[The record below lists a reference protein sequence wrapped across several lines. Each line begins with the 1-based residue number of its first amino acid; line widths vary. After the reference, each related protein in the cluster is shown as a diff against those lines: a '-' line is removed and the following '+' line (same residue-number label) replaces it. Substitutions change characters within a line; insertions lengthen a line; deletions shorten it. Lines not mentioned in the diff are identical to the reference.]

1 MSKRN
6 IKANFIQKNNIIYDN
21 GKINQ
26 NQNKFPNQLNSKS
39 VFMIAKD
46 GIMID
51 FNGDGIYDKKIK
63 YPTLTQ
69 NNNTKSFNNELSG
82 FNGNDNTLSQRLND
96 LYGSLGFSF
105 SNVETNKKNS
115 YNLEQPI
122 TAKQITFTEQQP
134 TTRQTSYTQ
143 EETQNASLEN
153 LKTSIENLNL
163 SGVKVEIVNKFKK

>member
-1 MSKRN
+1 MGKRS

-63 YPTLTQ
+63 YQILTQ
-69 NNNTKSFNNELSG
+69 TNNTKSYNNEISDC
-82 FNGNDNTLSQRLND
+82 NSRNNTLSERLNY
-96 LYGSLGFSF
+96 LYGDLGFSF
-105 SNVETNKKNS
+105 SNVETNKKNN
-115 YNLEQPI
+115 YNPEPQK
-122 TAKQITFTEQQP
+122 TAQP
-134 TTRQTSYTQ
+134 TALIEQEQTIIQTSYTQ
-143 EETQNASLEN
+143 EQTPKSSLEN
-153 LKTSIENLNL
+153 LKSSIENLNL

>member
-51 FNGDGIYDKKIK
+51 FNGDGIYDKKINLVK
-63 YPTLTQ
+63 WTVA
-69 NNNTKSFNNELSG
+69 KSILM
-82 FNGNDNTLSQRLND
+82 
-96 LYGSLGFSF
+96 Y
-105 SNVETNKKNS
+105 
-115 YNLEQPI
+115 
-122 TAKQITFTEQQP
+122 
-134 TTRQTSYTQ
+134 RQTSTII
-143 EETQNASLEN
+143 QNKLFRSNHL
-153 LKTSIENLNL
+153 LLQ
-163 SGVKVEIVNKFKK
+163 